1 MVKEKTIQNVGIG
14 VQILYS
20 LKQRKIH
27 FFLNVS

>member
-27 FFLNVS
+27 FFKT